1 MIVTD
6 EGRLYLRPVELS
18 DARLL
23 FQWRNDADVR
33 KNAFHTGQL
42 EYEEHLRWLSST
54 LCNHGRVYFY
64 ILMDGSIAI
73 GQIRMDE
80 QDNGDGLIT
89 YSIGREHRSNGYGKQ
104 IICLFEEKMMKDNKK
119 IKLCACVKKYNI
131 ASQKIFECRG
141 FERKDAQDFFVYE
154 KKLV

>member
-1 MIVTD
+1 MIMTA
-6 EGRLYLRPVELS
+6 ERRLYLRPVELS

-42 EYEEHLRWLSST
+42 EYEEHLHWLSST

-104 IICLFEEKMMKDNKK
+104 IIYLFEEKIMKDNKK
-119 IKLCACVKKYNI
+119 IKLCACVKKI
-131 ASQKIFECRG
+131 I
-141 FERKDAQDFFVYE
+141 
-154 KKLV
+154 